1 MISSA
6 HAKAH
11 VVIVAVI
18 STVSALSAASVALF
32 LRDDAPPASAAASA
46 AAAATG
52 VDVVR
57 EHPKDV
63 VGLWTRWP
71 NAKSDGDRVR
81 FYFFHE
87 KGIGLYRYGKIGLNT
102 TSSFDWHV
110 DTNAD
115 GKRELVMTFRK
126 TGEVKRTPYEVAD
139 GAGKPKSLVMTRDPK
154 EPLVGAMAYTYV
166 PPPAFDAFAPDLV
179 DAHALADGIDRGN
192 DGVGGRMWIDD
203 VTFATGGKQF
213 AIYQLKDTSI
223 DGRGVGWHHVGDYD
237 DWSTEALSYR
247 YAPSTC
253 MHDAAIDLYFNVR
266 DERASSPVLRGALL
280 DSGDSGDSDGVTE
293 LPDLT
298 LVEDPRSFGHV
309 RRYKDGGRSFA
320 FGLN

>member
-1 MISSA
+1 MISSS

-18 STVSALSAASVALF
+18 SALSASTIALF
-32 LRDDAPPASAAASA
+32 LRDDAP
-46 AAAATG
+46 
-52 VDVVR
+52 VR
-57 EHPKDV
+57 EVASIESVDAQEHPSDV

-110 DTNAD
+110 EENDD
-115 GKRELVMTFRK
+115 GKRELVMKFRK

-154 EPLVGAMAYTYV
+154 EPLVGAMAYSYV
-166 PPPAFDAFAPDLV
+166 PPPAFAAFAPDIV
-179 DAHALADGIDRGN
+179 HGMDASLAATTHP
-192 DGVGGRMWIDD
+192 GVGGRMWIDE
-203 VTFATGGKQF
+203 VTYATGGKAF

-237 DWSTEALSYR
+237 DWSTEALWYR
-247 YAPSTC
+247 YTASTC
-253 MHDAAIDLYFNVR
+253 THDASIDLFFNVR
-266 DERASSPVLRGALL
+266 DERASSPVIRGAGGA
-280 DSGDSGDSDGVTE
+280 DISE
-293 LPDLT
+293 HPDLVI
-298 LVEDPRSFGHV
+298 VEDPRSFGHV
-309 RRYKDGGRSFA
+309 RRYKDGGKSFS
-320 FGLN
+320 FTP

>member
-1 MISSA
+1 MIT
-6 HAKAH
+6 HAKGH
-11 VVIVAVI
+11 FVVVALI
-18 STVSALSAASVALF
+18 SALSAGSVALF
-32 LRDDAPPASAAASA
+32 LRDDAAPIADAAEAAAQ
-46 AAAATG
+46 
-52 VDVVR
+52 

-102 TSSFDWHV
+102 TSSFDWRV
-110 DTNAD
+110 DENAN
-115 GKRELVMTFRK
+115 GTRELVMTFRK

-139 GAGKPKSLVMTRDPK
+139 GAGKPKSLLMTRDPK

-166 PPPAFDAFAPDLV
+166 PLSAFEAFAPDLV
-179 DAHALADGIDRGN
+179 EATHSIGRARAQAD
-192 DGVGGRMWIDD
+192 VGGRMWIDQ
-203 VTFATGGKQF
+203 VKFATGGDQF

-247 YAPSTC
+247 YTSLTC
-253 MHDAAIDLYFNVR
+253 THDASIDLYFNVR
-266 DERASSPVLRGALL
+266 DERASSPVIRG
-280 DSGDSGDSDGVTE
+280 SGSMDDEDNVSS
-293 LPDLT
+293 LADLV
-298 LVEDPRSFGHV
+298 LVEDPRGFGHV
-309 RRYKDGGRSFA
+309 RRYKDGGKSFG
-320 FGLN
+320 FFTH